1 MYWLKPSSLIRSS
14 LLVIGIMLVPIQASW
29 SQKIQT
35 SDLIQRLNWIRFE
48 LVQGRIVTRDTRQ
61 GQSRSATVT
70 NEKKKIREE
79 VTLKIVGGTPLFQ
92 YRYQDADQIVQIEL
106 INNHRLVIKRN
117 PTATADWP
125 SVEVQQPE
133 RGPLRMVVTQGPS
146 SKVYTAK
153 HLWQLMLSHPDP
165 CRKHL
170 YPLLELLR
178 SDWQLEQWS
187 EQVETSL
194 IRMASYHTHPEY
206 DHLQRLIE
214 QLADPAFRIRQS
226 ADRQLRAMGQPV
238 ISYLNQLNTK
248 NMTTEQRLR
257 IRRILSVLNHAYRG
271 HTGSGDCVA
280 TKQSTDLV
288 YLDESPRERYT
299 QDRSPTTVPTGT
311 ERTALHPDGQSPTT
325 PVTVRADRGNH
336 FPALRQ
342 RGKPPLSPTT
352 SHSDQ
357 DWLARHPYEQLS

>member
-1 MYWLKPSSLIRSS
+1 MHWLKLSPLIRSS
-14 LLVIGIMLVPIQASW
+14 LVVIGIMLIPIQTSW
-29 SQKIQT
+29 GQEIHT

-48 LVQGRIVTRDTRQ
+48 LVQGRIITRDTRQ

-92 YRYQDADQIVQIEL
+92 YQYQDSEQTIQIEL

-117 PTATADWP
+117 PTANADWP
-125 SVEVQQPE
+125 RVEVQQSE
-133 RGPLRMVVTQGPS
+133 QGPLRMIVVQGS
-146 SKVYTAK
+146 SSQVYTAK

-178 SDWQLEQWS
+178 SDWQLEQWA

-214 QLADPAFRIRQS
+214 QLADPAFRTRQS

-238 ISYLNQLNTK
+238 ISYLNQLNTR

-257 IRRILSVLNHAYRG
+257 IRRICQSLTTRTGDTPEAVSAWLLS
-271 HTGSGDCVA
+271 
-280 TKQSTDLV
+280 
-288 YLDESPRERYT
+288 SPRIWFILMNRPENDIR
-299 QDRSPTTVPTGT
+299 
-311 ERTALHPDGQSPTT
+311 E
-325 PVTVRADRGNH
+325 
-336 FPALRQ
+336 
-342 RGKPPLSPTT
+342 
-352 SHSDQ
+352 
-357 DWLARHPYEQLS
+357 LAHQQLSRLLQKKLVFNPAASPQQRQLQLGRIEGTIFTR

>member
-1 MYWLKPSSLIRSS
+1 MHLPKPSPLLRSS
-14 LLVIGIMLVPIQASW
+14 LVVIAMMIIPMQVSW
-29 SQKIQT
+29 SQKIHA

-48 LVQGRIVTRDTRQ
+48 LVQGRIITRDARQ

-92 YRYQDADQIVQIEL
+92 YQYQDPNQTVQIEL
-106 INNHRLVIKRN
+106 INNNRLVMKRN
-117 PTATADWP
+117 PTATGDWP
-125 SVEVQQPE
+125 TVEVHQPE
-133 RGPLRMVVTQGPS
+133 QGLLRMIVTQGPS
-146 SKVYTAK
+146 SQTYTAK
-153 HLWQLMLSHPDP
+153 HLWQMMLSHPDP

-170 YPLLELLR
+170 YPLLKLLR

-194 IRMASYHTHPEY
+194 VRMASYHAHPEY

-214 QLADPAFRIRQS
+214 QLADSTFRTRQS

-257 IRRILSVLNHAYRG
+257 IRRICQSLTTRTGDTPEAVTSWLLS
-271 HTGSGDCVA
+271 
-280 TKQSTDLV
+280 
-288 YLDESPRERYT
+288 SPRIWFILMNRPEN
-299 QDRSPTTVPTGT
+299 D
-311 ERTALHPDGQSPTT
+311 
-325 PVTVRADRGNH
+325 VREIAH
-336 FPALRQ
+336 Q
-342 RGKPPLSPTT
+342 
-352 SHSDQ
+352 
-357 DWLARHPYEQLS
+357 QLSRLVQKKLVFDPTASLQQRQLQLGRIEGTIFPR

>member
-1 MYWLKPSSLIRSS
+1 MERPFQRPLTQGVLQMYWLKPSSLLRSS

-29 SQKIQT
+29 SQEIQT

-92 YRYQDADQIVQIEL
+92 YRYQDADQMIQIEL

-146 SKVYTAK
+146 SQVYTAK

-206 DHLQRLIE
+206 DHLQRLIV

-257 IRRILSVLNHAYRG
+257 IRRICQSLTTRTGDTPEAVTAWLLS
-271 HTGSGDCVA
+271 
-280 TKQSTDLV
+280 
-288 YLDESPRERYT
+288 SPRIWFILMNRPENDIRKIAH
-299 QDRSPTTVPTGT
+299 Q
-311 ERTALHPDGQSPTT
+311 
-325 PVTVRADRGNH
+325 
-336 FPALRQ
+336 
-342 RGKPPLSPTT
+342 
-352 SHSDQ
+352 
-357 DWLARHPYEQLS
+357 QLSRLVQKELTFTPTASLQQRQLQLGRIEGTIFPR